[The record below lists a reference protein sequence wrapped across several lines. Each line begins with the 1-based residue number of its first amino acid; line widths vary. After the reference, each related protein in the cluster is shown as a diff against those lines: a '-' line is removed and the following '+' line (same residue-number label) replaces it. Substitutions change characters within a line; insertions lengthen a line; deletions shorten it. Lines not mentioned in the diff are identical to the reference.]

1 MNNYRIDNLQYSNWS
16 KEIFQINN
24 EAKLDAVH
32 VSIAYHEDFNE
43 VKKNVEAWNKYFLDY
58 KNLIFHGKTF
68 KDIEKAHQ
76 EKKTAIFF
84 GFQNCSPIE
93 DDISLVE
100 KVHNLGARFM
110 QLTYNNQSLLAT
122 GCYEKNDSGVTRMG
136 KEVIKE
142 MNKIGLVVDMS
153 HSAEKST
160 FDAIELSTK
169 PIAIT
174 HANPSFWFAAKRNK
188 SNELLKALASSKGM
202 LGLSLY
208 PHHLKDTS
216 KSLFKGMV
224 RINEQAAHSNSF
236 LSGRSILLSK
246 GAKSDSIPGLEI
258 FTNDVKATHS
268 ASVAQVDDEQ
278 IFYLGTRCLNR
289 SEAERI
295 IVEGF
300 LEPLSRIM
308 SYQVRAWLANIIE
321 SKWMNTELTINM
333 DDQLKSIVEVEE
345 TRYNENEEVEQH
357 YKYR

>member
-1 MNNYRIDNLQYSNWS
+1 MNNYRIDNLQYCNWS

-32 VSIAYHEDFNE
+32 VTIAYHEDFNE
-43 VKKNVEAWNKYFLDY
+43 VKKNVEAWNKYFQDY
-58 KNLIFHGKTF
+58 KKLIFLGKTF

-216 KSLFKGMV
+216 NCTL
-224 RINEQAAHSNSF
+224 E
-236 LSGRSILLSK
+236 LL
-246 GAKSDSIPGLEI
+246 
-258 FTNDVKATHS
+258 
-268 ASVAQVDDEQ
+268 
-278 IFYLGTRCLNR
+278 
-289 SEAERI
+289 
-295 IVEGF
+295 
-300 LEPLSRIM
+300 
-308 SYQVRAWLANIIE
+308 
-321 SKWMNTELTINM
+321 
-333 DDQLKSIVEVEE
+333 
-345 TRYNENEEVEQH
+345 
-357 YKYR
+357 